1 MGALVFRTVPVAQ
14 QYEEI
19 GAGPRILVVGAGIAG
34 ITVAQLLRRSGL
46 RPVLIERGHERGHPG
61 YMLALMPMVDPVL
74 DELAVRDRYRAASV
88 PLNRYGL
95 FGHTGRRIRTD
106 SMASILDQYGDYRG
120 IGRGELI
127 EVLSGDEC
135 EVTTRTTVSGLTETA
150 DAVTATLTTDGG
162 TVEWEFDL
170 VIICDGIHSAT
181 RELVLP
187 AERVGTVD
195 TDWAGWVTWL
205 PADQDQDLGDE
216 LWGAGFFLGAYPV
229 AGRIGAILGGPAA
242 DLAVGPKTYVAGI
255 RRRLR
260 EISPRVGRVLT
271 ALETDPE
278 PYYWPL
284 TDCRADR
291 WVTGRTVLLGDAGA
305 GFLPTAGIG
314 AGMAME
320 SAWVLARMIMN
331 GSEVPLPDLLAAY
344 ESAQRPRVEAAQD
357 NSRALARMM
366 FRRSRLLAAVR
377 DVAARLLSVQAVLGP
392 IQRLLAD
399 APDPDRVVE
408 DLSATVRGR

>member
-1 MGALVFRTVPVAQ
+1 MLSTVPVEQ
-14 QYEEI
+14 QYERI
-19 GAGPRILVVGAGIAG
+19 GDGPRILVVGAGIAG
-34 ITVAQLLRRSGL
+34 ITAAQLLRRSGL
-46 RPVLIERGHERGHPG
+46 RPVLIERGHDRGHPG

-74 DELAVRDRYRAASV
+74 DELAVREPYRAASV

-127 EVLSGDEC
+127 EVLSGDDC
-135 EVTTRTTVSGLTETA
+135 GVTSKTTVTGLTETA
-150 DAVTATLTTDGG
+150 EAVTVTLAAAAG
-162 TVEWEFDL
+162 TAELEFDL

-187 AERVGTVD
+187 ADRVGTVD
-195 TDWAGWVTWL
+195 TGWAGWVIWL

-229 AGRIGAILGGPAA
+229 AGRIGAIVGGPTA
-242 DLAVGPKTYVAGI
+242 DLAVGPPAFVAGI
-255 RRRLR
+255 RRKLR
-260 EISPRVGRVLT
+260 RVSPRLDRVLD
-271 ALETDPE
+271 ALATDPD

-291 WVTGRTVLLGDAGA
+291 WTTGRTVLLGDAGA

-320 SAWVLARMIMN
+320 SAWVLARMITR
-331 GSEVPLPDLLAAY
+331 GTDVPLPDLLAAY
-344 ESAQRPRVEAAQD
+344 ERAQRTRVEAAQD

-399 APDPDRVVE
+399 APDPDRVL
-408 DLSATVRGR
+408 DNLSATVRHR

>member
-1 MGALVFRTVPVAQ
+1 MLRSVPLTQ
-14 QYEEI
+14 QYEPT
-19 GAGPRILVVGAGIAG
+19 GGGPRILVVGAGIAG
-34 ITVAQLLRRSGL
+34 ITVAQLLRRAGL
-46 RPVLIERGHERGHPG
+46 HPVLIERGGDRGHPG

-74 DELAVRDRYRAASV
+74 DELAVRDHYRARSV
-88 PLNRYGL
+88 PLLRYGL

-127 EVLSGDEC
+127 TVLSGEGC
-135 EVTTRTTVSGLTETA
+135 EVTPKTTVTALTET
-150 DAVTATLTTDGG
+150 DDTVTATLDSADETLKL
-162 TVEWEFDL
+162 EFDL
-170 VIICDGIHSAT
+170 VIICDGLHSAT
-181 RELVLP
+181 RRLVLP
-187 AERVGTVD
+187 DEAVGRVD
-195 TDWAGWVTWL
+195 TGWAGWVTWL
-205 PADQDQDLGDE
+205 PADQDPDLGVE

-242 DLAVGPKTYVAGI
+242 DLTDGPRAFAAEI

-260 EISPRVGRVLT
+260 QVSPRVDRVLD
-271 ALETDPE
+271 ALATDPD

-291 WVTGRTVLLGDAGA
+291 WTTGRTVLLGDAGA

-320 SAWVLARMIMN
+320 SAWVLTRMITRAAD
-331 GSEVPLPDLLAAY
+331 VPLPALLAAY
-344 ESAQRPRVEAAQD
+344 EQAQRPRVEAAQD

-366 FRRSRLLAAVR
+366 FRRSRSLAAIR

-392 IQRLLAD
+392 IQRLLAN

-408 DLSATVRGR
+408 NLSATVRGG